1 MIREVKRLED
11 MSSLGRLH
19 LMLDGDNDVII
30 SVQEQTSDGLIGN
43 SNNVEFCTI
52 GIGGGGS
59 PRTYQALRD
68 LMIAMDEDNK
78 DSNYASRALICEDDD
93 G

>member
-1 MIREVKRLED
+1 

-19 LMLDGDNDVII
+19 LMLDGDNDVIVSI
-30 SVQEQTSDGLIGN
+30 QEQIDGDLIGN
-43 SNNVEFCTI
+43 SNNIEFCTI

-59 PRTYQALRD
+59 PRTYKALRE

-78 DSNYASRALICEDDD
+78 DPNQQSRALACEEHF
-93 G
+93 

>member
-11 MSSLGRLH
+11 MSSVGRLH

-30 SVQEQTSDGLIGN
+30 SIQEQTSDGLIGN

-59 PRTYQALRD
+59 PKTYQALRD
-68 LMIAMDEDNK
+68 LMIAMNEDNN
-78 DSNYASRALICEDDD
+78 DPHYQGRALKCEEDE
-93 G
+93 